1 MTADPRKVHIFKD
14 GVSLLYRDEKVF
26 LPGVQPH

>member
-1 MTADPRKVHIFKD
+1 MTGAPEKVHIFKD
-14 GVSLLYRDEKVF
+14 GVSLLYRDEDVF

>member
-1 MTADPRKVHIFKD
+1 VHIFKD